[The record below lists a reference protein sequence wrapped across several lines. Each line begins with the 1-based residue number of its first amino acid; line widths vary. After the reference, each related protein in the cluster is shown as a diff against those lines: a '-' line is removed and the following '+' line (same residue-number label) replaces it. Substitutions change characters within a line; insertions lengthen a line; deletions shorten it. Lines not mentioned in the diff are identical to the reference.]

1 VTDEEAEMRAPY
13 ALFEERVAA
22 AMTAADPV
30 AAIRALAEDASLP
43 EELRQAARAAVTHAR
58 GIELTALLVAR
69 LRFERLMQG
78 STEASALFE
87 RDPVG
92 FAELFRAYHREVAP
106 NVFFPAQ
113 EGRLFAAWLA
123 TRPPPAPSAPM

>member
-1 VTDEEAEMRAPY
+1 VTDEAAGMRAAY
-13 ALFEERVAA
+13 ARFEARVAG

-30 AAIRALAEDASLP
+30 AVIRALADDASLP
-43 EELRQAARAAVTHAR
+43 GELRQAARAAVTHAR

-78 STEASALFE
+78 SREASALFE

-92 FAELFRAYHREVAP
+92 FAELFRSYHREVAP
-106 NVFFPAQ
+106 GAFFPAQ
-113 EGRLFAAWLA
+113 ERRLFAAWLA
-123 TRPPPAPSAPM
+123 ARPPPVPSAPR

>member
-1 VTDEEAEMRAPY
+1 MTHEATRMRA
-13 ALFEERVAA
+13 AHARFEARVAA

-30 AAIRALAEDASLP
+30 SEIRALAEDESLP
-43 EELRQAARAAVTHAR
+43 GELRAAARAAAAQAR

-78 STEASALFE
+78 SREALALFE
-87 RDPVG
+87 RDPAG
-92 FAELFRAYHREVAP
+92 FAGLFRAYHREVAP
-106 NVFFPAQ
+106 SAFFPAQ

-123 TRPPPAPSAPM
+123 SGPEGATRTE

>member
-1 VTDEEAEMRAPY
+1 MRALY
-13 ALFEERVAA
+13 ARFEERVAA

-30 AAIRALAEDASLP
+30 AAMRALAEDASLP
-43 EELRQAARAAVTHAR
+43 GELRQAARAAVTHAR

-78 STEASALFE
+78 SMEASALFE

-106 NVFFPAQ
+106 GVFFPAQ

>member
-1 VTDEEAEMRAPY
+1 MTEEQVRMRALY
-13 ALFEERVAA
+13 ARFEERVAA
-22 AMTAADPV
+22 AMTAPDPV
-30 AAIRALAEDASLP
+30 AAMRALAEDASLP
-43 EELRQAARAAVTHAR
+43 DELRQAARAAVAHAH

-78 STEASALFE
+78 SQEASALFE

-92 FAELFRAYHREVAP
+92 FADLFRAYHREVP
-106 NVFFPAQ
+106 PGVFFPAQ

-123 TRPPPAPSAPM
+123 TRAPASR

>member
-1 VTDEEAEMRAPY
+1 MTGEVTRIRAAY
-13 ALFEERVAA
+13 TRFEEGVAA
-22 AMTAADPV
+22 AMAAADPV

-43 EELRQAARAAVTHAR
+43 EELRQAAHAAATHAR

-78 STEASALFE
+78 SRQAPALFE
-87 RDPVG
+87 RDPAG

-106 NVFFPAQ
+106 SVYFPAQ

-123 TRPPPAPSAPM
+123 RRG